1 MQQPGTALLDSRRRA
16 RRGRRRDRP
25 RLDRPRWARGL
36 ERVVSSREDDRTA
49 QDRAGP
55 PEELEP
61 RELVEAELGRLV
73 HPRAETA
80 RLKQVAAD
88 GERGSTPFVELV
100 LVARWIVPLVVV
112 VVGIVSL
119 IYYKA

>member
-1 MQQPGTALLDSRRRA
+1 MNDAKPPDA
-16 RRGRRRDRP
+16 
-25 RLDRPRWARGL
+25 
-36 ERVVSSREDDRTA
+36 SSENFETLKEVRNA
-49 QDRAGP
+49 QDRAAP

-61 RELVEAELGRLV
+61 GELIEAELGRLLR

-80 RLKQVAAD
+80 RLEQVAAD
-88 GERGSTPFVELV
+88 GEQGSTPFIELA

-112 VVGIVSL
+112 VVGIMLL